1 MKSKVNKYD
10 RRAIAMV
17 ELVASVTSHVT
28 GISIEEL
35 RSPSCNHNIT
45 KARFIFSDLCN
56 NVVSPIYVIAE
67 YLSKSVPMVSYY
79 KREHNNYY
87 EIYKDFRE
95 MSDKA
100 DEMLTELL
108 TKINGTFG
116 NVFQEE
122 GEQVQC

>member
-1 MKSKVNKYD
+1 MT
-10 RRAIAMV
+10 
-17 ELVASVTSHVT
+17 ELIASVTSHVT
-28 GISIEEL
+28 GVTVEEL
-35 RSPSCNHNIT
+35 RSSACNHNIT
-45 KARFIFSDLCN
+45 KARFIFANLCN
-56 NVVSPIYVIAE
+56 GVVSPIPVIAN
-67 YLSKSVPMVSYY
+67 YLSKNNSMVAYY

-87 EIYKDFRE
+87 EIYSDFRE

>member
-1 MKSKVNKYD
+1 MKSKANKYD

-17 ELVASVTSHVT
+17 ELVASITSSVT
-28 GISIEEL
+28 GVTVEEL
-35 RSPSCNHNIT
+35 RSTACNHNIT
-45 KARFIFSDLCN
+45 KARFIFADLCN
-56 NVVSPIYVIAE
+56 SVVSPISIIAE
-67 YLSKSVPMVSYY
+67 YLSKNNSMIAYY

>member
-1 MKSKVNKYD
+1 MKSRVSKYD

-17 ELVASVTSHVT
+17 ELVASVTSSVT
-28 GISIEEL
+28 GITVEEL
-35 RSPSCNHNIT
+35 RSAACNHNIT
-45 KARFIFSDLCN
+45 KARFIFADLCN
-56 NVVSPIYVIAE
+56 SVVSPISIIAE
-67 YLSKSVPMVSYY
+67 YLSKNTSMIAYY

-116 NVFQEE
+116 DVFQEE
-122 GEQVQC
+122 EEQVQC